1 MENKIKGIKQQR
13 ISHGEASQ
21 ALETL
26 LKYADQE
33 PDMGVTTQVLLFGQ
47 AKEDH

>member
-1 MENKIKGIKQQR
+1 
-13 ISHGEASQ
+13 
-21 ALETL
+21 L

-47 AKEDH
+47 AKEDHWLFPRYVMAFLNLKRFFVYV